1 MLFILH
7 TGKLAN
13 FLIALGSNFNECIFL
28 YLIALLQRLRRITGD
43 RTTNS
48 ISDGNYR
55 RENIISQKKKFNHH
69 SDLQHNHDTYFNLT
83 TLGGRQTPATQD
95 STTDINECGKLI
107 KDNARVSSR
116 NSRHL
121 YASAQHTSNTL
132 YDEFNTHAIHSEQK
146 SQSSTPYLGKSF
158 NAPDTSFDGKHPY
171 RSDSKLR
178 SKDGQIK
185 IVGNEATSS
194 FCKPTYVQFTSPQI
208 TVKKHSTSA
217 EIIL

>member
-1 MLFILH
+1 MGIEPQIQSLMAIIDA
-7 TGKLAN
+7 K
-13 FLIALGSNFNECIFL
+13 ISYLG
-28 YLIALLQRLRRITGD
+28 
-43 RTTNS
+43 
-48 ISDGNYR
+48 
-55 RENIISQKKKFNHH
+55 

-146 SQSSTPYLGKSF
+146 SQSTTPYLGKSF
-158 NAPDTSFDGKHPY
+158 NAPDTSF
-171 RSDSKLR
+171 
-178 SKDGQIK
+178 
-185 IVGNEATSS
+185 
-194 FCKPTYVQFTSPQI
+194 
-208 TVKKHSTSA
+208 
-217 EIIL
+217 

>member
-1 MLFILH
+1 MH
-7 TGKLAN
+7 AGKFVNYFEIKSLTRTEP
-13 FLIALGSNFNECIFL
+13 ITVFL
-28 YLIALLQRLRRITGD
+28 YFIALLQRLRRITGD

-55 RENIISQKKKFNHH
+55 RENIISQKKNFNHH

-132 YDEFNTHAIHSEQK
+132 YDEFNTHAIHSEQITFLSYLLGLSILQLYTAIIK
-146 SQSSTPYLGKSF
+146 YSNNIQS
-158 NAPDTSFDGKHPY
+158 
-171 RSDSKLR
+171 RR
-178 SKDGQIK
+178 
-185 IVGNEATSS
+185 
-194 FCKPTYVQFTSPQI
+194 
-208 TVKKHSTSA
+208 
-217 EIIL
+217 